1 MVKYGFEWHVHVR
14 KTLVH
19 MYGMVKE
26 VRVARKL
33 FDEMLEPDL
42 VAWNTVI
49 DCCGEYREGLELFS
63 CMHDVGVRPRRI
75 TRSCFHVCM
84 FVVWSIN
91 MKESQV
97 VTMKMHATMHGN
109 KLTMPFSGRPF
120 FRLSGV

>member
-1 MVKYGFEWHVHVR
+1 
-14 KTLVH
+14 

-49 DCCGEYREGLELFS
+49 DCYDCCGEYREGLELFS
-63 CMHDVGVRPRRI
+63 RMHDAGVRPHRI

-97 VTMKMHATMHGN
+97 VTWGKWTE
-109 KLTMPFSGRPF
+109 KLLKKSKNSKKKNTSN
-120 FRLSGV
+120 